1 MDRNPQR
8 QERHKSYFNNVKSRL
23 GKLNSTP
30 QIADC
35 PSSPSDQPPSSQQRG
50 EDSDPCWTPPSNPN
64 RSGLHTRPIRHPELR
79 KYYLMDSIPLQEET
93 KAKGTVWDQPHGTVE
108 YTVHSKDT
116 LFSVASQFHTTPSQL
131 MKWNRL
137 YTQTL
142 LPGQRLYVPALKLP
156 SPQGA
161 ASLPPG
167 DRAPDSPTSCP
178 PSSPLTPSLDAEY
191 DKLLDVEAVPM
202 PDGQLCLLA
211 LPPECSAAQEE
222 EPVAV
227 RYLKLCCRYIT
238 DRKGVVTGIL
248 LVTPN
253 KIFFDPYKSHPLV
266 LEHGCEEYLLSCAI
280 DSLVSVSFFSDISGV
295 HFTRASPL
303 ARNKKVKKPKAL
315 NLESLKRGVRPS
327 PGIKSASPSDP
338 QQDTGSILP
347 TSPPPPDSCLSS
359 LLGRKLTVED
369 KNIWQECLTGPQETL
384 AHSQTA
390 WAAMDSGQGQGG
402 RLGEFRGRENLEEG
416 YVNVGAG
423 VLGSAATFC
432 CGGGGAEW
440 SGKGIRMEKVKA
452 GVNEKE
458 NALLD
463 KQFKRVIRSPFFVT
477 SPGPS
482 KQPAALSALRFLR
495 LRLQVPLK
503 RKSVFSPEHR
513 ADKRQQSRDVWFTLT
528 QDKSDELYAY
538 LSYWRPDLYIMEGGG
553 EEEEEEFVLVDD
565 EEEISPTEN
574 HSAPHVVED
583 WEIISVDDGGGEQA
597 KEPEALTDILE
608 QSNIME
614 ESHIRELSSHLPLRI
629 LIHSWQ
635 LAYSTSLHGSSLK
648 TLYRKLSQRESPA
661 LLVIKDFHN
670 QIFGCFVSHP
680 LRLSDSFYGT
690 GETFLFTFY
699 PEFKCFHWTGA
710 NSFFIKGDLDSV
722 AIGGGSGHFG
732 LWLDENLYLGR
743 SSPCSTFDNDTLS
756 ETADFR
762 VLELEVWNFY

>member
-1 MDRNPQR
+1 
-8 QERHKSYFNNVKSRL
+8 
-23 GKLNSTP
+23 
-30 QIADC
+30 
-35 PSSPSDQPPSSQQRG
+35 
-50 EDSDPCWTPPSNPN
+50 
-64 RSGLHTRPIRHPELR
+64 
-79 KYYLMDSIPLQEET
+79 MDSVPLQEET
-93 KAKGTVWDQPHGTVE
+93 KTKGAVWDQPNGTVE
-108 YTVHSKDT
+108 YT
-116 LFSVASQFHTTPSQL
+116 
-131 MKWNRL
+131 
-137 YTQTL
+137 
-142 LPGQRLYVPALKLP
+142 RLYVPDLKRP
-156 SPQGA
+156 PQSA

-167 DRAPDSPTSCP
+167 DRAPDSPTTCP

-211 LPPECSAAQEE
+211 LPPECSLAQEE
-222 EPVAV
+222 ESVAV
-227 RYLKLCCRYIT
+227 CYLKLCCRYIT

-266 LEHGCEEYLLSCAI
+266 VEHGCEEYLLSCAI

-295 HFTRASPL
+295 HFARASPL
-303 ARNKKVKKPKAL
+303 ARNKKTVKKPKAL

-327 PGIKSASPSDP
+327 PGIISSSPSAP
-338 QQDTGSILP
+338 QRDRGS

-359 LLGRKLTVED
+359 LLSRKLSVED
-369 KNIWQECLTGPQETL
+369 KNVWQEYLAGPQESL
-384 AHSQTA
+384 SDYQPA
-390 WAAMDSGQGQGG
+390 WAAMTAGQD
-402 RLGEFRGRENLEEG
+402 LGNQSSSLVEFGGRENLEEG
-416 YVNVGAG
+416 YVDVGAG

-432 CGGGGAEW
+432 CVGGGAEG
-440 SGKGIRMEKVKA
+440 SGKGICMEKVKA
-452 GVNEKE
+452 GGNEKE

-463 KQFKRVIRSPFFVT
+463 KQFKR
-477 SPGPS
+477 GPS
-482 KQPAALSALRFLR
+482 KQPAARSALRFLR
-495 LRLQVPLK
+495 LRLQAPLK
-503 RKSVFSPEHR
+503 RKSLFSPEHR
-513 ADKRQQSRDVWFTLT
+513 ADKRQQSRDVWFILA

-553 EEEEEEFVLVDD
+553 EEGEEEEEEFVLVD
-565 EEEISPTEN
+565 EKEEISPTEN
-574 HSAPHVVED
+574 HSASHVVED
-583 WEIISVDDGGGEQA
+583 WEIISVDDSGGEQA

-614 ESHIRELSSHLPLRI
+614 ASHIRELSSHLPPRI

-648 TLYRKLSQRESPA
+648 TLYRNLSQRESPA
-661 LLVIKDFHN
+661 LLVIKDFHS
-670 QIFGCFVSHP
+670 QVFGCFVSHP
-680 LRLSDSFYGT
+680 LRFSDSFYGT

-699 PEFKCFHWTGA
+699 PEFKCFHWTGE

-743 SSPCSTFDNDTLS
+743 SSPCSTFENDVLS

>member
-1 MDRNPQR
+1 MDHNPRR

-30 QIADC
+30 QTADC

-79 KYYLMDSIPLQEET
+79 KYYLMDSVPLQEET
-93 KAKGTVWDQPHGTVE
+93 KAKGAVWDQPHGTVE
-108 YTVHSKDT
+108 YTVRSKDT

-211 LPPECSAAQEE
+211 LPPECSPAQEE

-280 DSLVSVSFFSDISGV
+280 DSLVSVSFVSDISGV

-359 LLGRKLTVED
+359 LLGRKLSVED

-390 WAAMDSGQGQGG
+390 WAAMDSGQGLGNQGG
-402 RLGEFRGRENLEEG
+402 SLGEFGGRENLEEG

-432 CGGGGAEW
+432 CGGGGAEG

-452 GVNEKE
+452 GGNEKE

-463 KQFKRVIRSPFFVT
+463 KQFKR
-477 SPGPS
+477 GPS
-482 KQPAALSALRFLR
+482 KQPAARSALRFLR

-513 ADKRQQSRDVWFTLT
+513 ADKRQHSRDVWFTLT

-574 HSAPHVVED
+574 HSAPRVVED

-614 ESHIRELSSHLPLRI
+614 ESHIRELSSHLPPRI

-661 LLVIKDFHN
+661 VLVIKDFHN

-743 SSPCSTFDNDTLS
+743 SSPCSTFDNNTLS

>member
-1 MDRNPQR
+1 MFSSLQ
-8 QERHKSYFNNVKSRL
+8 KSTNGSSTAVLNATSQQPYPKQL
-23 GKLNSTP
+23 GKLNSIP
-30 QIADC
+30 QTADC
-35 PSSPSDQPPSSQQRG
+35 PSSPSDQPLSSQQRG

-79 KYYLMDSIPLQEET
+79 KYYLMGLGNQGGSLGEFGGRENLEEGYVNVGAGVLGSAAT
-93 KAKGTVWDQPHGTVE
+93 FCCGGGGAEGSGKGIRMEKVKAGGNEKE
-108 YTVHSKDT
+108 N
-116 LFSVASQFHTTPSQL
+116 A
-131 MKWNRL
+131 
-137 YTQTL
+137 
-142 LPGQRLYVPALKLP
+142 
-156 SPQGA
+156 
-161 ASLPPG
+161 
-167 DRAPDSPTSCP
+167 
-178 PSSPLTPSLDAEY
+178 
-191 DKLLDVEAVPM
+191 LLDK
-202 PDGQLCLLA
+202 Q
-211 LPPECSAAQEE
+211 
-222 EPVAV
+222 
-227 RYLKLCCRYIT
+227 
-238 DRKGVVTGIL
+238 
-248 LVTPN
+248 
-253 KIFFDPYKSHPLV
+253 F
-266 LEHGCEEYLLSCAI
+266 
-280 DSLVSVSFFSDISGV
+280 
-295 HFTRASPL
+295 
-303 ARNKKVKKPKAL
+303 
-315 NLESLKRGVRPS
+315 KR
-327 PGIKSASPSDP
+327 DP
-338 QQDTGSILP
+338 QQDRGSILP
-347 TSPPPPDSCLSS
+347 TSPPPPDSCLSL
-359 LLGRKLTVED
+359 LLGRKLSAED

-390 WAAMDSGQGQGG
+390 WAAMDSGQGLGNQGG
-402 RLGEFRGRENLEEG
+402 SLGEFGGRENLEEG
-416 YVNVGAG
+416 YVSVGAG

-432 CGGGGAEW
+432 CGGGGAEG

-452 GVNEKE
+452 GGNEKE

-482 KQPAALSALRFLR
+482 KQPAARSALRFLR

-553 EEEEEEFVLVDD
+553 DEEEEEFVLVDD

-574 HSAPHVVED
+574 HSAPHVLED

-614 ESHIRELSSHLPLRI
+614 ESHIRELSSHLPPRI

-699 PEFKCFHWTGA
+699 PEFKCFHWTGE

-732 LWLDENLYLGR
+732 LWLDKNLYLGR
-743 SSPCSTFDNDTLS
+743 SSPCSTFDNNTLS

>member
-1 MDRNPQR
+1 MI
-8 QERHKSYFNNVKSRL
+8 VKDE
-23 GKLNSTP
+23 
-30 QIADC
+30 DC
-35 PSSPSDQPPSSQQRG
+35 DSCQALHSCTVCPECLFCSQVR
-50 EDSDPCWTPPSNPN
+50 
-64 RSGLHTRPIRHPELR
+64 
-79 KYYLMDSIPLQEET
+79 
-93 KAKGTVWDQPHGTVE
+93 
-108 YTVHSKDT
+108 SKDT

-137 YTQTL
+137 FTQTL

-156 SPQGA
+156 LPQSA

-211 LPPECSAAQEE
+211 LPPECSPAQEE

-227 RYLKLCCRYIT
+227 HYLKLCCRYIT

-280 DSLVSVSFFSDISGV
+280 DSLVSVSFVSDISGV

-303 ARNKKVKKPKAL
+303 ARNKKVKKPKAI

-327 PGIKSASPSDP
+327 LGIKSASSSDP
-338 QQDTGSILP
+338 QQDRGSILP
-347 TSPPPPDSCLSS
+347 TSPPPPDSCLSL
-359 LLGRKLTVED
+359 LLGRKLSAED

-390 WAAMDSGQGQGG
+390 WAAMDSGQGLGNQGG
-402 RLGEFRGRENLEEG
+402 SLGEFGGRENLEEG

-432 CGGGGAEW
+432 CGGGGAEG

-452 GVNEKE
+452 GGNEKE

-477 SPGPS
+477 FPGPS
-482 KQPAALSALRFLR
+482 KQPAARSALRFLR

-553 EEEEEEFVLVDD
+553 DEEEEEFVLVDD

-574 HSAPHVVED
+574 HSAPHVLED

-614 ESHIRELSSHLPLRI
+614 ESHIRELSSHLPPRI

-699 PEFKCFHWTGA
+699 PGFKCFHWTGE
-710 NSFFIKGDLDSV
+710 NSFFIKGDLDSI

-743 SSPCSTFDNDTLS
+743 SSPCSTFDNNTLS